1 MRKKLFTFL
10 LAIVACIE
18 TTFAEKVQIGDLR
31 YNLDTSNLTAMVLGA
46 SQDQIV
52 RVDDNSITEWDSL
65 PKDYVASAT
74 CPENA
79 MLKCLKSVKV
89 YADYQ
94 YINFLLDVDD
104 SAITDKSWVPFHVF
118 INTDNSNTT
127 GGYADE
133 FLDANTDILLETA
146 IYTDGSPF
154 NYNPAVFKWWGKV
167 GGYGWEWTNPKVE
180 HSFDD
185 FWGAIVGE
193 GQLPIG
199 NSQFVDGKFEIK
211 LLRELIPATWNESE
225 FGIGFD
231 IQENWRS
238 VGVLPCAGVTEE
250 DPAGRANKLQVKID
264 KRGTIEGNL
273 VIPDTINHMG
283 NTFKVVSVGNE
294 AFRNCSSLTSVTIP
308 NSVTSIGDYA
318 FSHCSSLTSVTI
330 PNSVTSIGNSAFCYC
345 TGLTSVTIGNSVTSI
360 GDWAFDG
367 CSGLTSVTIGNSVTN
382 IGYSA
387 FSYCSGLVNIYME
400 AVVPPS
406 IEMNT
411 FGNVSSSAI
420 VHVPFGFSAVYKST
434 DYWKNMTIVGPE
446 ILLTEDTS
454 ATTISLQFEV
464 EDTELQSCGI
474 EGGEQQ
480 AGNVLEYIG
489 LEPNSEYKDVP
500 IVLTSKEGLTET
512 INVSFKTTA
521 LELTTKEAKA
531 VSSTTALLFAETNMS
546 DAETNCGFEWKR
558 ENAPESM
565 AGTKVYCPVASG
577 QMAGRLKNLKDD
589 VYYKY
594 RAFYQSTAGNMYYGD
609 WQYIFTGDVTVEF
622 DPVLYTYTASAITET
637 SAIISGYALA
647 GSEDFTEQ
655 GFEYWAES
663 RANNGANV
671 PARKPAALGEHVF
684 VKASGINM
692 RVSLTDLDAGT
703 VYKYRAYAKVGD
715 QTYYGSEQSFT
726 TSGTYTPPT
735 YVITFVNWDGTELQ
749 SSPVAEN
756 TLPEYTGDQPTRP
769 NDEEF
774 SYSFKGWTPEIVIAT
789 EDATYTATFEK
800 TTLTA
805 ISNIETGTS
814 AQKVLRNGQIFIL
827 RGEKV
832 YTLTGQAVK

>member
-133 FLDANTDILLETA
+133 FLDANTDIMLETA

-345 TGLTSVTIGNSVTSI
+345 TGLTSVTIGNSVTGIGNSAFCYCTGLTSVTIGNSVTSI

-489 LEPNSEYKDVP
+489 L
-500 IVLTSKEGLTET
+500 
-512 INVSFKTTA
+512 
-521 LELTTKEAKA
+521 
-531 VSSTTALLFAETNMS
+531 
-546 DAETNCGFEWKR
+546 
-558 ENAPESM
+558 
-565 AGTKVYCPVASG
+565 
-577 QMAGRLKNLKDD
+577 
-589 VYYKY
+589 
-594 RAFYQSTAGNMYYGD
+594 
-609 WQYIFTGDVTVEF
+609 
-622 DPVLYTYTASAITET
+622 
-637 SAIISGYALA
+637 
-647 GSEDFTEQ
+647 
-655 GFEYWAES
+655 
-663 RANNGANV
+663 
-671 PARKPAALGEHVF
+671 
-684 VKASGINM
+684 
-692 RVSLTDLDAGT
+692 
-703 VYKYRAYAKVGD
+703 
-715 QTYYGSEQSFT
+715 
-726 TSGTYTPPT
+726 
-735 YVITFVNWDGTELQ
+735 
-749 SSPVAEN
+749 
-756 TLPEYTGDQPTRP
+756 
-769 NDEEF
+769 
-774 SYSFKGWTPEIVIAT
+774 
-789 EDATYTATFEK
+789 
-800 TTLTA
+800 
-805 ISNIETGTS
+805 
-814 AQKVLRNGQIFIL
+814 
-827 RGEKV
+827 
-832 YTLTGQAVK
+832 